1 MLNYNDPASFQIPFE
16 HLKMAALNI
25 VSRHPDGI
33 RQAEVAKLL
42 GIPAAFDH
50 NWITKHLL
58 DGLVTAGVIEKS
70 EDKLFTTAGVSA

>member
-1 MLNYNDPASFQIPFE
+1 MPDLTSTVHFLN
-16 HLKMAALNI
+16 LKTAALNI

-33 RQAEVAKLL
+33 RQSEVAKLL

-58 DGLVTAGVIEKS
+58 DGLVTAGVIKKS
-70 EDKLFTTAGVSA
+70 EGKLFTATGAAA